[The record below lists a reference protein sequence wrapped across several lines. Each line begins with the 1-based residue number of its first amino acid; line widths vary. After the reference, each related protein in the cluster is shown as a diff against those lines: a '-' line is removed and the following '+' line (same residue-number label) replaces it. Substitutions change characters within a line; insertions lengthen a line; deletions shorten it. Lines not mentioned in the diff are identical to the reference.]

1 MFHSRA
7 SLYHGITVCISIHH
21 ALLICD
27 LFVWMLYSFCSA
39 TVHYNRRCW
48 TLVSLHLDI
57 FQVIGGQLRCLM
69 GKWWNNCTQ
78 YHNHQYHQYHPV
90 PPCIALCCIVMPIRC
105 IVLNCIAN
113 LYHNIEM
120 CHRFVLHYSIA
131 SFSISYCIVSLF
143 LVALF
148 CISFNLSFKY
158 PSYQK
163 SACKTWVNTLEV
175 ILRHSCWDIWAYQLR
190 KSLMILWQCLL

>member
-1 MFHSRA
+1 MVSQSV
-7 SLYHGITVCISIHH
+7 SLFIMPFSSVICLSEFWILFVLQQYITIGAAGPWCLSISIFSRSS
-21 ALLICD
+21 ADSCGAWWANDGIIAPSTTTTSTTSTTMYCFLLQCNAYP
-27 LFVWMLYSFCSA
+27 F
-39 TVHYNRRCW
+39 
-48 TLVSLHLDI
+48 
-57 FQVIGGQLRCLM
+57 
-69 GKWWNNCTQ
+69 
-78 YHNHQYHQYHPV
+78 
-90 PPCIALCCIVMPIRC
+90 C